1 MNGKSQRRSF
11 DSDDIQPSEKA
22 RGPVLVASMRA
33 PKTSKELAFLHD
45 LFVANDWGER
55 FAELVDEHVSLPKEG
70 KALYLASGSGG
81 HAIALRERAGDTL
94 KFLCL
99 DENEES
105 VELARAKAAALK
117 LDTDFRQG
125 KVDDLSLDDSQFD
138 LVVGDGSLIHSER
151 IPRMLSEMSRVAAPG
166 ATVALSLPTFSSFG
180 EFFSIYWE
188 ALHNCGLLDHESDVE
203 SLITNLPSVS
213 SVEELAEA
221 AGLEDVT
228 SWTVIEEFDY
238 ESSEKFLSAPLISDF
253 LMSIWLET
261 LPREFHE
268 QVMIEIGRLI
278 NEERHEAE
286 FALTVKAT
294 MVMGKKAL
302 SQ

>member
-1 MNGKSQRRSF
+1 MST
-11 DSDDIQPSEKA
+11 
-22 RGPVLVASMRA
+22 
-33 PKTSKELAFLHD
+33 PKTSKELAYLHE

-55 FAELVDEHVSLPKEG
+55 FAELIDEHVTLPKEG
-70 KALYLASGSGG
+70 QALYLAAGTGG
-81 HAIALRERAGDTL
+81 HAIALRERAGKDL
-94 KFLCL
+94 EFLCV
-99 DENEES
+99 DENEEN
-105 VELARAKAAALK
+105 VELARAKAVALK
-117 LDTDFRQG
+117 LVTEFRPG
-125 KVDDLSLDDSQFD
+125 KVDDLTIDDSQFD
-138 LVVGDGSLIHSER
+138 LVIGDGSLIHSDR
-151 IPRMLSEMSRVAAPG
+151 IPAMLDEMTRVAAPG

-188 ALHNCGLLDHESDVE
+188 ALHNCGLLDHEADVE

-213 SVEELAEA
+213 SVEALAQA
-221 AGLEDVT
+221 AGLEEVT

-238 ESSEKFLSAPLISDF
+238 ESSEKFLSSPLISEF

-261 LPREFHE
+261 LPPEFH
-268 QVMIEIGRLI
+268 QPVMKEIGRLI

-294 MVMGKKAL
+294 MVIGKKAL